1 MSTILDALRKIEGE
15 RHGQSG
21 KVRGRILVSPPRPLS
36 PAPPYRSRLWTAG
49 VSFLLVGFI
58 VGVWMTRQEE
68 ILPAEGETPHRL
80 SKEAERRFP
89 LPVVPENSGG
99 PEKIAS
105 TVTGGQGQE
114 ERKRIGGGT
123 APLPP
128 AHPLVL
134 SEPPPLQD
142 SPFVSSPQ
150 VALRTSLVDATP
162 QGFSGPTGEKA
173 DQAPQ
178 RRRAGLPPVS
188 ETAGEE
194 LETALES
201 GHEKQGGGE
210 PDGEAERLEQEQ
222 PLASGKPVDIAEPD
236 ESEDVYDPAPAN
248 SAVSFLQ
255 WSPESARRKAFV
267 RVGGSPLTLV
277 HEGDAI
283 GGYTVV
289 EIRPDAVAL
298 RSSMT
303 RFQIRVR

>member
-1 MSTILDALRKIEGE
+1 MSTILDALKKIEGE

-21 KVRGRILVSPPRPLS
+21 KVRARILVNPPRPLS
-36 PAPPYRSRLWTAG
+36 ATPPYRSRLWIAG
-49 VSFLLVGFI
+49 MSFLLVGLI

-68 ILPAEGETPHRL
+68 ILPGEGETPHRL
-80 SKEAERRFP
+80 SKEAERRLP
-89 LPVVPENSGG
+89 LPVVPENSGD
-99 PEKIAS
+99 PEKTAS
-105 TVTGGQGQE
+105 TVAEGQVQE
-114 ERKRIGGGT
+114 ERRRVGNVT
-123 APLPP
+123 APPLPE
-128 AHPLVL
+128 HPLVL

-142 SPFVSSPQ
+142 SPFISSPQ
-150 VALRTSLVDATP
+150 GALRTSFVDATP
-162 QGFSGPTGEKA
+162 QGFSEPTGEKA
-173 DQAPQ
+173 DQAPRGREDNVQ
-178 RRRAGLPPVS
+178 HVS
-188 ETAGEE
+188 ETAGEG
-194 LETALES
+194 LETTLES
-201 GHEKQGGGE
+201 GHEKQ
-210 PDGEAERLEQEQ
+210 DGEAERSEQEQ
-222 PLASGKPVDIAEPD
+222 LLASGKPVDIAEPD